1 MMWPGLRRGGY
12 ARRVSLRPPQ
22 GVLRREWREGRGSPA
37 APAAPAAAAAP
48 ASAPARGRTRPC
60 ALPAGVKARGLG
72 SASVTESRPAN
83 GGEPGEGGVP
93 CREWESAAAP
103 QWHAPRHALRH
114 GVGHRPPER
123 RLDLPPGRRRELP
136 GVHRGRRRALGPRRC
151 RRRLAAVRPLVRGR
165 RPGAVRRHADAGNS
179 RRRERRTTDEG
190 RRGTTQAA
198 RCCNGGVGAGVGQRS
213 VSRSLARHR
222 RRGVAGGG
230 LRRDRSPGPE
240 GKGGRWGAGESRAA
254 NGTGGRGPG
263 PLRPRES
270 PPAMERV
277 AGGGLR
283 AGGGAGRRGGAGNGG
298 PGEGEARRGRGGGL
312 WRRRRR

>member
-1 MMWPGLRRGGY
+1 MPGMGICRRPAMARTAPRPPPRRRPSPAGASPRPAAGPPPRAPRRPSRAAPRPRAAAVSTPARRRPAARSRATTRGG
-12 ARRVSLRPPQ
+12 PP
-22 GVLRREWREGRGSPA
+22 
-37 APAAPAAAAAP
+37 
-48 ASAPARGRTRPC
+48 
-60 ALPAGVKARGLG
+60 
-72 SASVTESRPAN
+72 
-83 GGEPGEGGVP
+83 P
-93 CREWESAAAP
+93 CRCWELAP
-103 QWHAPRHALRH
+103 T
-114 GVGHRPPER
+114 GTTNDDKR
-123 RLDLPPGRRRELP
+123 R
-136 GVHRGRRRALGPRRC
+136 
-151 RRRLAAVRPLVRGR
+151 
-165 RPGAVRRHADAGNS
+165 
-179 RRRERRTTDEG
+179 
-190 RRGTTQAA
+190 TTQAA